1 MKKMFKK
8 MFKAYIEGVNE
19 FYAPLIKYNIPITM

>member
-8 MFKAYIEGVNE
+8 MIKAYIEGVNE
-19 FYAPLIKYNIPITM
+19 MYAPLIKYNIPITM